1 MPWSSK
7 TAAVTRLIVCLLLA
21 SAGPAAHAQPA
32 VLVGLHGVDQHGRA
46 FDAAALA
53 GRPVLMHFVYTGC
66 GTTCPTQVHE
76 LAALHEALPAAQ
88 RRAIRFVS
96 VSVDPLSDTPA
107 ALAAFARRMGAER
120 AGWLFITGRPDALEP
135 LYTRMQVFDPRT
147 PSPGASD
154 HRTSLYLYGADGRLL
169 QRFRGMPVDRARLLA
184 EISRL

>member
-1 MPWSSK
+1 VPWSSK
-7 TAAVTRLIVCLLLA
+7 TAAVTRFVACLLLLNA
-21 SAGPAAHAQPA
+21 SLLAHAQPA
-32 VLVGLHGVDQHGRA
+32 ALAGLRAVDQHGHA

-53 GRPVLMHFVYTGC
+53 GHPVLMHFVYTGC

-76 LAALHEALPAAQ
+76 LAVLHQALPAAQ

-107 ALAAFARRMGAER
+107 ALSAFARRMDAER
-120 AGWLFITGRPDALEP
+120 AGWLFITGRPDALAP
-135 LYTRMQVFDPRT
+135 LYERMQVFDPRA
-147 PSPGASD
+147 PSPGAGD

-169 QRFRGMPVDRARLLA
+169 QRFRGVPVDRARLLA